1 MLRCRC
7 VAVRGGV
14 AGDVRDERKEMH
26 LIMVRWIKG
35 IVAVAALVF
44 TNEVA
49 AQETLPCGI
58 WRRRR
63 YSKQLHVAGTAGGRC
78 QFPALPLSFSVRGVL
93 HRCTGVHRFCSRLLP
108 GDGPDA
114 CLQGRSGRLSL
125 ADIYCVSPA
134 GEKRDS
140 YGYFSFGKGSPHR
153 IEAGIRWRI
162 SEQVPVTLAWYT
174 TLFGGSDY
182 NAAGKRVFASYFEIS
197 YPFTLQGHRPG
208 GGYRHGAVECLRRL
222 RYRPRLLCAGCPLQC
237 RAKLA
242 FRGAC
247 RTGIRYLYLRKLE
260 PCSGRCQFHGR
271 SLFPYVIS
279 GRSLAAAAD
288 SRMAVF
294 RNDIRKEKNKGCL
307 LAGRCRSACGSQTGC
322 RGFLSGSVSDV
333 P

>member
-49 AQETLPCGI
+49 AQERRCRAEFGGGADI
-58 WRRRR
+58 VSNYMWRGLRE
-63 YSKQLHVAGTAGGRC
+63 AGVSF
-78 QFPALPLSFSVRGVL
+78 QPSLSFSVGAFSIAAWGSTDFAAASYREMDLTLAYRV
-93 HRCTGVHRFCSRLLP
+93 
-108 GDGPDA
+108 GPVD
-114 CLQGRSGRLSL
+114 LSL

-197 YPFTLQGHRPG
+197 YPFTFKGIDL
-208 GGYRHGAVECLRRL
+208 E
-222 RYRPRLLCAGCPLQC
+222 AGIGMVPWN
-237 RAKLA
+237 AY
-242 FRGAC
+242 GVY
-247 RTGIRYLYLRKLE
+247 GIDRDFYV
-260 PCSGRCQFHGR
+260 QDVHFNAGR
-271 SLFPYVIS
+271 SWRFE
-279 GRSLAAAAD
+279 G
-288 SRMAVF
+288 
-294 RNDIRKEKNKGCL
+294 
-307 LAGRCRSACGSQTGC
+307 LAGLEFGIFT
-322 RGFLSGSVSDV
+322 SVSWNPALEDV
-333 P
+333 NFTGGLFFRM